1 MEIKEIFIYI
11 NNNKKYAEDSTA
23 FFLLIRNIKF
33 SLFKTILCSLFLLFI
48 LSRRGVTNMVDMY
61 LALVIAGRR
70 TCNVEN
76 KTVTLVPT
84 RYRSLVLAELEAL
97 GLDADGNPIK

>member
-70 TCNVEN
+70 TCNEEN
-76 KTVTLVPT
+76 KDVTLVPT

-97 GLDADGNPIK
+97 GLDADGNPMK

>member
-1 MEIKEIFIYI
+1 ME
-11 NNNKKYAEDSTA
+11 T
-23 FFLLIRNIKF
+23 
-33 SLFKTILCSLFLLFI
+33 LFKTILYSLFLLFI
-48 LSRRGVTNMVDMY
+48 LSRREVTNMVDMY

-70 TCNVEN
+70 TCNAEN

-97 GLDADGNPIK
+97 DLDADGNPMK

>member
-1 MEIKEIFIYI
+1 
-11 NNNKKYAEDSTA
+11 
-23 FFLLIRNIKF
+23 
-33 SLFKTILCSLFLLFI
+33 
-48 LSRRGVTNMVDMY
+48 MVDMY

-70 TCNVEN
+70 TCNAEN

>member
-1 MEIKEIFIYI
+1 ME
-11 NNNKKYAEDSTA
+11 T
-23 FFLLIRNIKF
+23 
-33 SLFKTILCSLFLLFI
+33 LFKTILYSLFLLFI
-48 LSRRGVTNMVDMY
+48 LSRREVTNMVDMY

-70 TCNVEN
+70 TCNAEN

-97 GLDADGNPIK
+97 GLDADGNPVK